1 MPKYK
6 GKRNY
11 VTFPVAVYETIERL
25 AEKETKSF
33 SQMAVTLCE
42 EALKTREITIKEN
55 DPK

>member
-42 EALKTREITIKEN
+42 EALKSREITIKEN
-55 DPK
+55 D